1 MGAVLNPHC
10 GKKSSLLLC
19 LLILFSTGAYAT
31 PSEDTN
37 FLAVHQG
44 TDFPVA
50 WIDVNSDIEYRL
62 YYPGLESG
70 ENANAAGNGPFPWMV
85 FIAGEYTGTGNYEDI
100 SSSIVSRGYIVMVIE
115 LNDDPEDEIAVGK
128 DIQDAIEEITI
139 QNNVDPEQIGIYSQI
154 DENHWVI
161 SGHGLGSHSALEVY
175 GHWGDIAQTLELDSY
190 QQPPRGVFGLGHV
203 DGEYIQ
209 EGEVTPS
216 FQNLSPPTPAIGLF
230 ITGTADG
237 IADAQTEILPL
248 VNSNPPL
255 GMHLMS
261 VVGANHRQYAEW
273 PFLQGAQ
280 GDNAATMTKEEQINH
295 ASEHIIPFL
304 DLVSKG
310 DHNSFRQAFNR
321 EVDSYT
327 VSDSD
332 AYTDENLNKSKFING
347 ELFQPSDVLS
357 FGPQS
362 DIVMQVNWS
371 MRDNSTAS
379 SVNQNLINI
388 SCWLYSD
395 YDIVTNIGYGEMSP
409 NSTTSCTIPSSGTQP
424 GWYSAV
430 IEIMVDGAPTRWTID
445 VQRSDGP
452 MWTYEPYEDLQVP
465 QGGWAEVDASQL
477 AVDPDGQ
484 IVRIT
489 SAEVNGSMS
498 DFSVEILDS
507 GTRMRVY
514 HTAPDTEDLA
524 PRILNISLKADG
536 QYDDRANISMNL
548 TLVDA
553 NNQLI
558 VLGQPSQIR
567 VDEDSQMF
575 TFDVNTIVS
584 DPENFA
590 LDILLDG
597 ESSGQSEILAF
608 SVNESVI
615 EMTPLENKNGV
626 EIFNLSISD
635 QFNDPVLFELVV
647 TILPIDD
654 PILVN
659 YTSLDLEFQED
670 GSTTLDVS
678 TIAYDPDGGSLIFT
692 ATGTSSLFEYS
703 LIDEILTVVGNPDVN
718 GNGILNLSFSKQ
730 AQPLNTQQ
738 IQVNISVAPVDDQVG
753 INILE
758 FTKIGPGAYIVR
770 WLQQDLDGVGV
781 YIPAV
786 YKNGEEIISI
796 IDTTC
801 NEVPDDAATRTCT
814 DTLSF
819 EESGVQEVV
828 FNIDYPDTEL
838 GENRFEIP
846 LNYSQNG
853 EYGVEEETSSN
864 TKIIVILGLV
874 NLIIVGLA
882 VAFFIRKKDTDSIAN
897 LASQEEEVVEQSIS
911 ESSGSGLLARARN
924 QQKP

>member
-1 MGAVLNPHC
+1 M
-10 GKKSSLLLC
+10 
-19 LLILFSTGAYAT
+19 
-31 PSEDTN
+31 
-37 FLAVHQG
+37 
-44 TDFPVA
+44 
-50 WIDVNSDIEYRL
+50 
-62 YYPGLESG
+62 
-70 ENANAAGNGPFPWMV
+70 
-85 FIAGEYTGTGNYEDI
+85 
-100 SSSIVSRGYIVMVIE
+100 
-115 LNDDPEDEIAVGK
+115 
-128 DIQDAIEEITI
+128 
-139 QNNVDPEQIGIYSQI
+139 
-154 DENHWVI
+154 
-161 SGHGLGSHSALEVY
+161 
-175 GHWGDIAQTLELDSY
+175 
-190 QQPPRGVFGLGHV
+190 
-203 DGEYIQ
+203 
-209 EGEVTPS
+209 
-216 FQNLSPPTPAIGLF
+216 
-230 ITGTADG
+230 
-237 IADAQTEILPL
+237 
-248 VNSNPPL
+248 
-255 GMHLMS
+255 
-261 VVGANHRQYAEW
+261 
-273 PFLQGAQ
+273 
-280 GDNAATMTKEEQINH
+280 
-295 ASEHIIPFL
+295 
-304 DLVSKG
+304 
-310 DHNSFRQAFNR
+310 
-321 EVDSYT
+321 
-327 VSDSD
+327 
-332 AYTDENLNKSKFING
+332 
-347 ELFQPSDVLS
+347 
-357 FGPQS
+357 
-362 DIVMQVNWS
+362 
-371 MRDNSTAS
+371 
-379 SVNQNLINI
+379 
-388 SCWLYSD
+388 
-395 YDIVTNIGYGEMSP
+395 
-409 NSTTSCTIPSSGTQP
+409 
-424 GWYSAV
+424 
-430 IEIMVDGAPTRWTID
+430 
-445 VQRSDGP
+445 
-452 MWTYEPYEDLQVP
+452 QVP

-498 DFSVEILDS
+498 DFSIEILDS

-608 SVNESVI
+608 SMNGSWI
-615 EMTPLENKNGV
+615 EMTPLANKNGV

-654 PILVN
+654 PVLVN
-659 YTSLDLEFQED
+659 YTSLELEFQED

-678 TIAYDPDGGSLIFT
+678 TIAYDPDGGSLTFS
-692 ATGTSSLFEYS
+692 ATGTSSLFQYS
-703 LIDEILTVVGNPDVN
+703 LVDGILTVVGNADVN
-718 GNGILNLSFSKQ
+718 GNGILNLSFAKQ

-738 IQVNISVAPVDDQVG
+738 IQINISVTPVDDQVG

-801 NEVPDDAATRTCT
+801 NEVPEDAATRTCT

-864 TKIIVILGLV
+864 TNITVILGLV
-874 NLIIVGLA
+874 NLVIVGLA

-911 ESSGSGLLARARN
+911 ESSGSGLLARARS
-924 QQKP
+924 QQDID